1 MIHFCLHAACPVHIR
16 SAGRHVRADVR
27 WAESRDVR
35 LELCCLRIIR
45 VTLHNNI
52 VLMPEDL
59 NVSETNVNK
68 YRRLERIR
76 ELQSFYSQQ
85 GLVSILLN
93 LMNAN
98 NDALFWEV
106 MALLNCMLY
115 QCDNSVQDKVRTRTT
130 ACRIR
135 IRFARTHYTY
145 VHVVNVLFL
154 THKALTRY
162 DKRHPL
168 GMKEMQARKHIL
180 HEKYV

>member
-1 MIHFCLHAACPVHIR
+1 MSPHGIVVGMAIVYVHIR

-76 ELQSFYSQQ
+76 ELQTFYSQQ

-115 QCDNSVQDKVRTRTT
+115 QCHGSVQDKVRTRTT
-130 ACRIR
+130 ACGIR
-135 IRFARTHYTY
+135 IRFACMYIHVCTHYMY
-145 VHVVNVLFL
+145 MYVNVVCTVLN
-154 THKALTRY
+154 K
-162 DKRHPL
+162 
-168 GMKEMQARKHIL
+168 
-180 HEKYV
+180 